1 MRFQGNDAGGHRVED
16 DAVTTKKLAD
26 NAVSYLITTDAV
38 SVDITTHGSIENPT
52 TLIAIAKGAVYEDAT
67 LAYVALFLALDGDN
81 LDTAANQ
88 FAHVP
93 EPIDSYHNLVA
104 QFMIPITDSD
114 SHTISVSVS
123 TLSGLVGNFILTALE
138 IRR

>member
-1 MRFQGNDAGGHRVED
+1 MRFQGNVAGGHSIDD
-16 DAVTTKKLAD
+16 DAVTTQKFAY
-26 NAVSYLITTDAV
+26 NAVSYLVTTD
-38 SVDITTHGSIENPT
+38 SPSIDITTHGSLENPT
-52 TLIAIAKGAVYEDAT
+52 TLIAVAKGAVWEDAT

-81 LDTAANQ
+81 LDIAANQ

-104 QFMIPITDSD
+104 QFMATITDST
-114 SHTISVSVS
+114 SHTVSVSVS
-123 TLSGLVGNFILTALE
+123 TLNGIVGNFILSILE